1 MNEHQDVRDE
11 LRALPE
17 PKVPLPP
24 PDLADTVLG
33 RLGRQRKVMRAGI
46 AALVLVLLAAVPV
59 VWAQGGTDGLP
70 PADPTTS
77 EAPDMPKP
85 GGGPSAIHVY
95 GVDGESFVLDPATG
109 AYQGFPFEVVLSPD
123 LRWAAILDDGKV
135 GVVSRA
141 SLLRAGDAE
150 VTWLDMPPA
159 DGPTWS
165 PNGKT
170 LLVTATDRTTALR
183 YDPDKPGSQ
192 SLFPVPLREMG
203 APLSWAGDS
212 QRYLGLLT
220 KQGTPG
226 GMVYLTAENLDT
238 GSVEG
243 APGQVGGYS
252 PDGRYGFLHALPGLR
267 STVFYTKNGVLA
279 MTVPQSGA
287 FAGWYDDTTVA
298 LVDEDEPALALFDV
312 AASKNARS
320 IPLPGVPD
328 RIQIGPSAELTGE
341 AARYGF

>member
-1 MNEHQDVRDE
+1 MNEHHHVRDG

-24 PDLADTVLG
+24 ADLADTVLG

-59 VWAQGGTDGLP
+59 VWASQSPEVP
-70 PADPTTS
+70 PAGPPTS
-77 EAPDMPKP
+77 EAPDMPRP

-95 GVDGESFVLDPATG
+95 GVAGESFVLDSATG
-109 AYQGFPFEVVLSPD
+109 GYQGFPFEVVLSPD

-141 SLLRAGDAE
+141 SLLRNGDAE
-150 VTWLDMPPA
+150 ATWMNMPPA

-170 LLVTATDRTTALR
+170 LLVTAVDRTTALR
-183 YDPDKPGSQ
+183 YDPDKPGSE
-192 SLFPVPLREMG
+192 SLFPVPLPGMG
-203 APLSWAGDS
+203 APLSWAADS
-212 QRYLGLLT
+212 ERYIGLRT
-220 KQGTPG
+220 KQGTPS
-226 GMVYLTAENLDT
+226 GMVYMTAKNLDT

-243 APGQVGGYS
+243 APGQVAGYS
-252 PDGRYGFLHALPGLR
+252 PKGSYGFLQALPGRR
-267 STVFYTKNGVLA
+267 STVFRTKDGVLA
-279 MTVPQSGA
+279 TTVPHTGP

-298 LVDEDEPALALFDV
+298 LVAEGGPALALFDID
-312 AASKNARS
+312 APKNVRS
-320 IPLPGVPD
+320 IPLPGIPD
-328 RIQIGPSAELTGE
+328 RIQIGSSAELTGE
-341 AARYGF
+341 AATYGF